1 MPAPHKPVRRRRSPS
16 SRSTSDWEP
25 VSDHS
30 AEVPDDGVAPD
41 FLLSA
46 AGRAMQIPGAA
57 YRRDHFFDRAKLDTA
72 QLPLL
77 SIRYLDQSNP

>member
-1 MPAPHKPVRRRRSPS
+1 M
-16 SRSTSDWEP
+16 
-25 VSDHS
+25 
-30 AEVPDDGVAPD
+30 PDDGVAPD
-41 FLLSA
+41 FLLSE
-46 AGRAMQIPGAA
+46 AGRAMQIPGAL